1 MPPSYNGHGPINQT
15 GDIIYSDSDP
25 TVVFGAA
32 GGEIWRSSDSGET
45 WKQIGKN
52 GVDGFMSGQGNCMV
66 ASLTPTNCMV
76 QPTHSPVSW
85 IQYGT
90 SSDGGETWKWAQTLF
105 EGKPLLA
112 TGSFTYTL
120 DKKDLTSD
128 GAGAYYY
135 YDVYKDGG
143 TLYKS
148 TDGGATLVKVNMAT
162 PLVHWRRR
170 RGRSH
175 ACLRSW
181 FPGPL
186 VLLTRK

>member
-1 MPPSYNGHGPINQT
+1 MPPKYNGHGPINHT

-32 GGEIWRSSDSGET
+32 GGIIWRSSDSGET
-45 WKQIGKN
+45 WKEIGKN
-52 GVDGFMSGQGNCMV
+52 GVNGFISGQGNCML
-66 ASLTPTNCMV
+66 ASLTPTNCMA

-90 SSDGGETWKWAQTLF
+90 SSDGGETWKWAQTLY

-120 DKKDLTSD
+120 NKKDLTSD
-128 GAGAYYY
+128 GAGRTITMTSI
-135 YDVYKDGG
+135 KDGG

-148 TDGGATLVKVNMAT
+148 TDGGASLVK
-162 PLVHWRRR
+162 
-170 RGRSH
+170 
-175 ACLRSW
+175 
-181 FPGPL
+181 
-186 VLLTRK
+186 